1 MIILQNICK
10 SYDSKAVLENF
21 SADLELHRSFLLTGP
36 SGAGKTTLL
45 RLIAGLEKPDSG
57 EIIKPADLKLR
68 MVFQEDRLLEQLTV
82 LQNVMLEK
90 GEAERA
96 RRLLS
101 ELDLSEEMTSRP
113 DTLSGGMKRR
123 VAMARALCT
132 EPDLLLLDEPFNG
145 LDEEMRHKAAALIF
159 KEMQGKC
166 VICATHYPEEIRHF
180 VSAEIRLE

>member
-1 MIILQNICK
+1 M
-10 SYDSKAVLENF
+10 ENF
-21 SADLELHRSFLLTGP
+21 SADLELHQSFLLTGP

-45 RLIAGLEKPDSG
+45 RLIAGLEEPDYG
-57 EIIKPADLKLR
+57 EIIKPAGLKLR
-68 MVFQEDRLLEQLTV
+68 MVFQEDRLLEHLTV

-90 GEAERA
+90 GETDRA

-101 ELDLSEEMTSRP
+101 ELDLSEEMMSCP

-123 VAMARALCT
+123 VAIARALCA

-145 LDEEMRHKAAALIF
+145 LDEEMRHKAAALIS